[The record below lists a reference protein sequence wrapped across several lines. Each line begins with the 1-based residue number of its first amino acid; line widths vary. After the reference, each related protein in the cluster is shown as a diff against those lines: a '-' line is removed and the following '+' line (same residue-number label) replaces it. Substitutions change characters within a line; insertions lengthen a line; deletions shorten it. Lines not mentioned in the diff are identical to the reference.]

1 MTDQIANTK
10 EQISLSFEQRL
21 LDFIDRY
28 DAFIM
33 GVGETLPTSSITRG
47 ILPVEHGGLGT
58 NTIHKDKILFGNNV
72 DEVASVDALDFN
84 DERFFIGNRI
94 VCPSNIECWG
104 DATFRKSKVGIN
116 TNEPQ
121 HALHVNG
128 TIFTSQNVISLSDAR
143 FKTDIRPLNSVQA
156 LQDTIQLQGVIYRS
170 KDDDPSGDQL
180 GFIAQDV
187 SRIRPELVHKIPPS
201 HHESGDIYALAY
213 QNMTA
218 LHNEAIKELY
228 GYCQKLEKEIEILK
242 QEKGC
247 YRQPEK
253 RLL

>member
-1 MTDQIANTK
+1 MTEQIANTK

-47 ILPVEHGGLGT
+47 ILPVQHGGLGT
-58 NTIHKDKILFGNNV
+58 DTIHENKLLFGNNA
-72 DEVASVDALDFN
+72 DNVASVDALDFN

-104 DATFRKSKVGIN
+104 DATFRRSKVGIN
-116 TNEPQ
+116 TDAPQ

-128 TIFTSQNVISLSDAR
+128 VIFTSQNFISLSDAR
-143 FKTDIRPLNSVQA
+143 FKTNVRPLNSLHA
-156 LQDTIQLQGVIYRS
+156 LQDTIKLQGVIYRC
-170 KDDDPSGDQL
+170 KDDDAKDQL

-187 SRIRPELVHKIPPS
+187 AHVRPELVHAIT
-201 HHESGDIYALAY
+201 HGDQTSYALAY

-218 LHNEAIKELY
+218 LHNEAIKELHA
-228 GYCQKLEKEIEILK
+228 YCQKLEKEMYDIRQK
-242 QEKGC
+242 QKKT
-247 YRQPEK
+247 YPA
-253 RLL
+253 LL

>member
-10 EQISLSFEQRL
+10 DQISLSFEQRL

-28 DAFIM
+28 NAFIM

-58 NTIHKDKILFGNNV
+58 NTIHKDKLLFGNNV

-128 TIFTSQNVISLSDAR
+128 IIFTSQNFISLSDAR
-143 FKTDIRPLNSVQA
+143 FKTNIRPLSSVQA
-156 LQDTIQLQGVIYRS
+156 LQDTIRLQGVLYQS
-170 KDDDPSGDQL
+170 KDDDASGDQL

-187 SRIRPELVHKIPPS
+187 SRIRPELVHKIPS
-201 HHESGDIYALAY
+201 HEKSGDTTYALAY

-218 LHNEAIKELY
+218 LHNESIKELY
-228 GYCQKLEKEIEILK
+228 GYCQKLEKEIQTLK
-242 QEKGC
+242 QKETR
-247 YRQPEK
+247 RQLEK